1 MKAFKF
7 LHVHLVLQHSL
18 RRCRCTKKHLKV
30 EGALTKASATYVPDL
45 AEALARDF
53 KNAIIAKHK
62 REEDEEIQIEGLE
75 NQAINHIA
83 NTLDWE
89 VADDW
94 AFKKESH
101 INLLEMRSVE
111 RLVEFLVKKD
121 LCDMR
126 VVSLVDSN
134 VTRCAVAKGRSS
146 STALSSVLR
155 RISSMLVAS
164 GIYLCTPYVPSRL
177 NISDDP
183 TRLVPLRTPAYAF
196 GEWDR
201 DSFLDLAL
209 LILTRRWASNW
220 IRLVLRVSSFSTL
233 PPYLDL
239 PHRRLKP
246 RSMDFD
252 QTLGFPSEGPWILRL
267 GSCIFRGFYL
277 LLFTLAL
284 LFVALI
290 SPIPLMVSCSLSPSF
305 RLPLGRPVG
314 LLVFFSSCRGV
325 SAMVNGPRNQ
335 ADFSRI
341 NFRNEQGPL
350 PEGRMVLEVTAAQR
364 NKLLDGFYQWCSSEG
379 LEINVWLADFYSFL
393 EEINLCLCRYGRLT
407 YSWGRPM
414 NHFVETINA
423 LTSLKPALRR
433 NLQAPWDLAFNWS
446 RMEPN
451 VHHIAAPFQ

>member
-1 MKAFKF
+1 MNPSRTLACRFHFIEVFAGAAVVTAALSSLGMVCGGFLELSDSEEFNLKYVHLLEWLSYMLLAGHLDSCMVEPPCTTFSIMRRPSLRSKSRPFGHDPSHYQTKDGNFLAHRGFQVLDSAESAGAPGLLETPNSSMLKNLPSWKNLESRPGFKASRVDSCAFGSPHVKAFKF

-209 LILTRRWASNW
+209 LIPTRRWASNW

-233 PPYLDL
+233 PPYLD
-239 PHRRLKP
+239 
-246 RSMDFD
+246 
-252 QTLGFPSEGPWILRL
+252 
-267 GSCIFRGFYL
+267 YL
-277 LLFTLAL
+277 IDA
-284 LFVALI
+284 
-290 SPIPLMVSCSLSPSF
+290 
-305 RLPLGRPVG
+305 
-314 LLVFFSSCRGV
+314 
-325 SAMVNGPRNQ
+325 
-335 ADFSRI
+335 
-341 NFRNEQGPL
+341 
-350 PEGRMVLEVTAAQR
+350 
-364 NKLLDGFYQWCSSEG
+364 
-379 LEINVWLADFYSFL
+379 
-393 EEINLCLCRYGRLT
+393 
-407 YSWGRPM
+407 
-414 NHFVETINA
+414 
-423 LTSLKPALRR
+423 
-433 NLQAPWDLAFNWS
+433 
-446 RMEPN
+446 
-451 VHHIAAPFQ
+451 